1 MNFLNEYVDS
11 KAKVANTV
19 EDLLRGKLKEIVE
32 KGISQE
38 YIADCINDSLDFHEY
53 TEEESM
59 RNYENRERMYSPPK
73 KLMETKKEAS
83 SDQFSHKINA
93 YKGSTSVVKSVYP
106 SPLKPRHLEHK
117 YSQ

>member
-1 MNFLNEYVDS
+1 
-11 KAKVANTV
+11 
-19 EDLLRGKLKEIVE
+19 
-32 KGISQE
+32 
-38 YIADCINDSLDFHEY
+38 
-53 TEEESM
+53 
-59 RNYENRERMYSPPK
+59 MYSPPK